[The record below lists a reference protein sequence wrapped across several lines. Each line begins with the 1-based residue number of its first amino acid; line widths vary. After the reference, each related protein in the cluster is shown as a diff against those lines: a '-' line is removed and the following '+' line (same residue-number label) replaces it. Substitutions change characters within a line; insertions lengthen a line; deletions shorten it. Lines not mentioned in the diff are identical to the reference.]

1 MHRDLF
7 SWPLAPRNDQGDVI
21 ALFLPAEATQCCDDR
36 IDHFARAMLPVLLDH
51 LEQPRLAAGR
61 DNVIAPQTKKNVD
74 IVNYGAEVSDSKQ
87 YRMGLT
93 EVRSEQTLAFRSIL
107 YHFGES
113 GSFWA
118 DRG

>member
-1 MHRDLF
+1 MLIQSAYLSFQIHRDLF

-74 IVNYGAEVSDSKQ
+74 IVNYGAEVSDSKRYEMIQ
-87 YRMGLT
+87 M
-93 EVRSEQTLAFRSIL
+93 RSEQMLAFRII
-107 YHFGES
+107 
-113 GSFWA
+113 
-118 DRG
+118 